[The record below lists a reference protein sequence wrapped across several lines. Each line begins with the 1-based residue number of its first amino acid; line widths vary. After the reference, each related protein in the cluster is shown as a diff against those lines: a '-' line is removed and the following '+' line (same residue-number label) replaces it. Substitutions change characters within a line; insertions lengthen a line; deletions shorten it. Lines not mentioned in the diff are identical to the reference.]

1 MEIQTE
7 AAYTA
12 ALHQFE
18 ALATADYAADP
29 AKKQQLIE
37 LRDAIDAYENSH
49 GHAPDPPHTLAGRI
63 ELEMFKRRLKQNQL
77 AELLRISPSRLSEVL
92 RGRRKVNLYLA
103 KRLYKELQIPAEFI
117 LEVA

>member
-1 MEIQTE
+1 MHLQTE

-18 ALATADYAADP
+18 ALAAADYAADP

-37 LRDAIDAYENSH
+37 LRDAIDAYEND
-49 GHAPDPPHTLAGRI
+49 HAPDPPQTLAGRI
-63 ELEMFKRRLKQNQL
+63 ELEMFKRHLKQHQL
-77 AELLRISPSRLSEVL
+77 AALLRISPSRLSEVL
-92 RGRRKVNLYLA
+92 RGRRKVNLDLA